1 MITLGL
7 GQRDWS
13 LGYEASRVWGI
24 HTLPFP
30 LHILVFFIFQY
41 WHLKVKELCFLYANE
56 NYRRYNNRT
65 PRPQLGTIILP
76 CVQTLNPKPRRTGPP
91 ASLEL
96 IESWLRESQACQWV

>member
-7 GQRDWS
+7 GQQDWS

-41 WHLKVKELCFLYANE
+41 GHLKVKELCFFTRKKTIGGTLIG
-56 NYRRYNNRT
+56 
-65 PRPQLGTIILP
+65 PQIIGDHNLDM
-76 CVQTLNPKPRRTGPP
+76 CTNPKP
-91 ASLEL
+91 
-96 IESWLRESQACQWV
+96 